1 MNRRF
6 RFGLAVL
13 SLLALAGAGLYLGA
27 FVNPKFWAFT
37 LSLRLPRLGGM
48 VLAAFAVS
56 AASLVFQTLIRNTIV
71 PPCLLGMNSLYVL
84 IHTAVVLRPAR
95 AVRLR
100 RVLSELLCS
109 TSV

>member
-48 VLAAFAVS
+48 VLNFPDRLPLIDAPISCELA
-56 AASLVFQTLIRNTIV
+56 TL
-71 PPCLLGMNSLYVL
+71 
-84 IHTAVVLRPAR
+84 
-95 AVRLR
+95 
-100 RVLSELLCS
+100 
-109 TSV
+109 